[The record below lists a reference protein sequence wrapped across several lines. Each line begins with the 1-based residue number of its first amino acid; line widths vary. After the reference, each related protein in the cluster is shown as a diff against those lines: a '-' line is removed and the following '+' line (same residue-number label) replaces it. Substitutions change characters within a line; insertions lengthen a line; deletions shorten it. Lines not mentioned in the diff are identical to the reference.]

1 MIIAKIYKDKNGFI
15 KRYTIKG
22 HAGYADYGKDIVCSA
37 ISVLAQTTLLSL
49 VEVCGLDENTIK
61 YSIDEKSGHIDVEL
75 PNDIENSKFE
85 KTQILLES
93 LIVGI
98 NSVIESYPEHVTLE
112 NGEV

>member
-1 MIIAKIYKDKNGFI
+1 MIKVVYSSNSLIV
-15 KRYTIKG
+15 TG
-22 HAGYADYGKDIVCSA
+22 HANYDDYGKDIVCAAMS
-37 ISVLAQTTLLSL
+37 ILAQTTLLSL

-61 YSIDEKSGHIDVEL
+61 YSIDEKSGFIDVEL
-75 PNDIENSKFE
+75 PKDIEISILE

-98 NSVIESYPEHVTLE
+98 NSIVESYPEYVTLE

>member
-1 MIIAKIYKDKNGFI
+1 MIIAKIYKDKMSYI
-15 KRYTIKG
+15 RRYSIKG
-22 HAGYADYGKDIVCSA
+22 HAGYADYGKDIVCAAMS
-37 ISVLAQTTLLSL
+37 ILAQTTLLSL

-61 YSIDEKSGHIDVEL
+61 YSIDEKSGFIDVEL
-75 PNDIENSKFE
+75 PKDIEISILE

-98 NSVIESYPEHVTLE
+98 NSIVESYPEYVTLE